1 MDPIWIS
8 IAFILGFI
16 VRNIGLPPLIG
27 YLIAGFVLNYFGAES
42 GDLLQSISDI
52 GISLLLF
59 TIGLKLKF
67 KTLLKPEIWG
77 GASVQ
82 MFATT
87 LSIFA
92 GVMILSY
99 AGVSLFADLNVAAS
113 LTIAFAMSFS
123 STVFAMKVLEQE
135 GETTSLHG
143 TISIGVLIMQD
154 LFAVLFLVFAAGKIP
169 NIYALG
175 IPLVLLVLKPLV
187 SFMLKKA
194 GHGEVLILFGF
205 FLALVVGGEL
215 FNFVGLK
222 SDLGALVAGMIIAG
236 HPKSSELSDT
246 LVGFKDVLLIGF
258 FLNIGFSGEITTEV
272 IITSLIVLTAL
283 LVKFPLYFLVFT
295 RFRLRM
301 RTAWLSSITL
311 ANFSE
316 FGLIVA
322 SAGAA
327 IGLLSAEWLVI
338 IAIALSLSFVLA
350 APLNSNSYRLLFK
363 LRKLLTRF
371 QTIERLSYDKPYD
384 IGDANVIISGMGR
397 FGTAAYDQLV
407 KQFDRNVIAIDYNAE
422 VVEKHLQSG
431 RNIIHDDATDMDFW
445 EKVDADYLLKGQVY
459 LIMLCMGDFHSNKNT
474 INQLKNIGYTGMI
487 AATAKY
493 DDEVELLKRMGVNLA
508 YNLYSEA
515 GVGFANHVCE
525 KLCSIKK
532 EHEQQNCSN

>member
-42 GDLLQSISDI
+42 GGLLQSISDI

-123 STVFAMKVLEQE
+123 STVFAMKVLEQQ

-322 SAGAA
+322 SVGAA

-445 EKVDADYLLKGQVY
+445 EKVDADHLRKGQVY

>member
-8 IAFILGFI
+8 IAFFLGFI
-16 VRNIGLPPLIG
+16 VRYVGLPPLVG

-42 GDLLQSISDI
+42 GGLLQSVSDI

-67 KTLLKPEIWG
+67 KTLLQPEIWG
-77 GASVQ
+77 GASVH

-99 AGVSLFADLNVAAS
+99 TGVSLFANLDVITS
-113 LTIAFAMSFS
+113 LMIAFAMSFS

-143 TISIGVLIMQD
+143 KISIGVLIMQD
-154 LFAVLFLVFAAGKIP
+154 LFAVIFLVFAAGKIP

-175 IPLVLLVLKPLV
+175 IPLILLVLKPVV
-187 SFMLKKA
+187 SFLLKKA

-222 SDLGALVAGMIIAG
+222 SDLGALVAGMILAG
-236 HPKSSELSDT
+236 HSKSSELSDT

-258 FLNIGFSGEITTEV
+258 FLNIGFQGTISVEIL
-272 IITSLIVLTAL
+272 ITALIVLTAL
-283 LVKFPLYFLVFT
+283 VVKVPLYFLVFT

-327 IGLLSAEWLVI
+327 IGIISSDWLVI
-338 IAIALSLSFVLA
+338 IAIALSLSFIIS
-350 APLNSNSYRLLFK
+350 APLNSNSYKLMHKFRKSLVRLQTK
-363 LRKLLTRF
+363 KRLT
-371 QTIERLSYDKPYD
+371 YDKPYD
-384 IGDANVIISGMGR
+384 IGNANIIISGMGR
-397 FGTAAYDQLV
+397 FGSAAYDQLV
-407 KQFDRNVIAIDYNAE
+407 KQFDRNVVAIDYNAE
-422 VVEKHLQSG
+422 VVDEHLKNG
-431 RNIIHDDATDMDFW
+431 RNVIHDDATDMDFW
-445 EKVDADYLLKGQVY
+445 EKVNAEHLRKGQVY

-474 INQLKNIGYTGMI
+474 INQLKKIGYTGMI

-493 DDEVELLKRMGVNLA
+493 DDEVDQLKALGVNLA

-525 KLCSIKK
+525 TLCSIKD
-532 EHEQQNCSN
+532 ETGEQECSN

>member
-42 GDLLQSISDI
+42 GGLLQSISDI

-123 STVFAMKVLEQE
+123 STVFAMKVLEQQ

-322 SAGAA
+322 SVGAA

-445 EKVDADYLLKGQVY
+445 EKVDADYLRKGQVY